1 MVIHYM
7 SLIIRWQLAKT
18 SYSQQSYPFFLTL
31 LCFGA
36 FHFWNADAATFRA
49 SKIRKP
55 WVSLGWWS
63 FAFDA
68 QDEGALYEVGFSL
81 LWSFMKPPDGSGGH
95 RGHWLVLRNTIV
107 WHRTRLGYPSNW
119 PPDRFCCS
127 NRRLWWVCHWTLS
140 GCWFQTCFIFHFI
153 YGMSSFPLTNS
164 YFSRWAHCTTN
175 QRFAETLVSG
185 MGQEKLQF
193 HCPGVEAIPIDWAQN
208 WIKENSSA
216 WWWLEHEFSWLI
228 FLLNLWLIY
237 G

>member
-175 QRFAETLVSG
+175 QIWNLYGFTMIETWKLEISLWKRMMVRWCYHQTRCFFQWNTWNWPWNMWIDGGLSR
-185 MGQEKLQF
+185 EK
-193 HCPGVEAIPIDWAQN
+193 
-208 WIKENSSA
+208 
-216 WWWLEHEFSWLI
+216 
-228 FLLNLWLIY
+228 
-237 G
+237 